1 MPNWCMNTL
10 VLKHD
15 NPSMIKRVED
25 AFAAGRL
32 LSEFIPNTGDPDD
45 WYSHN
50 ITEWGTKWDIGAP
63 DGINDIRDNSI
74 VLYFDSAWSP
84 PTKAYKRLQE
94 MGFEIEAMYYE
105 PGIAF
110 CGIWVDVMMSSMT
123 CPIWMLKRSQKQFLK
138 NLTTRLTLP
147 NRWLNGMKV
156 ITIVK
161 RITYEH
167 KFN

>member
-84 PTKAYKRLQE
+84 PTKAYERLQE

-110 CGIWVDVMMSSMT
+110 CGIWVDGDDEFYDLSNMDVEEVAET
-123 CPIWMLKRSQKQFLK
+123 IPEELDNTF
-138 NLTTRLTLP
+138 N
-147 NRWLNGMKV
+147 
-156 ITIVK
+156 ITEQMAEW
-161 RITYEH
+161 YESD
-167 KFN
+167 NDS